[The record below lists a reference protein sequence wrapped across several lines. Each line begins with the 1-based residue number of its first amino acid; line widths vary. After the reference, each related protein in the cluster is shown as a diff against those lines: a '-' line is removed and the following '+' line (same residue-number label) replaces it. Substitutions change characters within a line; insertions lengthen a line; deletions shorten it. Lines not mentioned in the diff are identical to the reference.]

1 MATIYDVARLA
12 GVSPKTVSRVLNN
25 DAPVKETTR
34 RAVEKAIAK
43 LGYVPSSAARAMRS
57 HRSGLIGVITGA
69 VSHSSEE
76 AEESGLPDMFLVQGA
91 QQVAAE
97 TGKTLIIADT
107 GDDVARVPGLLHT
120 FRQYRVEGLLYVAEH
135 HQEVDLSNLNIDI
148 PLVLLNCFDKAG
160 TPSVIPDDES
170 AQRRLTAQII
180 AQGHSRI
187 GYLTL
192 PENIVATP
200 LRLAGYRSALA
211 EAGIGYDA
219 GLVATGYTDRSNN
232 IDDLL
237 RAIDTLLRNPD
248 PPTVLCC
255 GNDEMALRVYGILR
269 TRGIKVPED
278 ISVAGYD
285 NYRLIAETLFPPLSS
300 VELPYNAM
308 GRRAAEI
315 LFDKIEGR
323 TIADKLPIAVSGE
336 VCWRASVLAR
346 RPDDF
351 QTGTA
356 S

>member
-1 MATIYDVARLA
+1 MPTIYDVAQLA

-25 DAPVKETTR
+25 DAPVRETTR
-34 RAVEKAIAK
+34 SAVEKAIAE
-43 LGYVPSSAARAMRS
+43 LGFVPSSAARAMRS

-107 GDDVARVPGLLHT
+107 GDDAERVPGLLRT
-120 FRQYRVEGLLYVAEH
+120 FKQYRVEGLLYVAEH
-135 HQEVDLSNLNIDI
+135 HQEVDLSDLNIEF
-148 PLVLLNCFDKAG
+148 PLVLLNCFDRAG
-160 TPSVIPDDES
+160 TPAVVPDDEA
-170 AQRRLTAQII
+170 AQYRLTAQVI
-180 AQGHSRI
+180 ANGHRRV

-192 PENIVATP
+192 PQNITATP
-200 LRLAGYRSALA
+200 LRLAGYRKALE
-211 EAGIGYDA
+211 EAGIGYD
-219 GLVATGYTDRSNN
+219 GDLVATGYTDRSNS
-232 IDDLL
+232 IGDLL
-237 RAIDTLLRNPD
+237 QAIDTLLNLPA

-308 GRRAAEI
+308 GRKAARM
-315 LFDKIEGR
+315 LLDKIEGR
-323 TIADKLPIAVSGE
+323 NLPEKGPAAVGGE

-346 RPDDF
+346 
-351 QTGTA
+351 
-356 S
+356 